1 MKVVLDT
8 NAVLYFLAGRL
19 AHDLPHAEFFVSA
32 ITEMELLS
40 YPLLRSNEEAEIH
53 AFLDDVTIV
62 DLTRE
67 IKGSAI
73 ALRRQ
78 YRLKLPDAVI
88 AATALYLQ
96 AELYTNDSTLLSIP
110 LLSAKAL
117 VLQPDEDSTDK
128 P

>member
-1 MKVVLDT
+1 MDVNVVLDT

-19 AHDLPHAEFFVSA
+19 AQALPQADFYVSV

-40 YPLLRSNEEAEIH
+40 YPLLKSDEETEIH
-53 AFLDDVTIV
+53 NFLSDVTLI
-62 DLTRE
+62 DLNRN
-67 IKGSAI
+67 IKQSAI

-78 YRLKLPDAVI
+78 YRLKLPDAVV
-88 AATALYLQ
+88 AATAQHLK
-96 AELYTNDSTLLSIP
+96 AELFTNDLKMLGIP

-117 VLQPDEDSTDK
+117 MLK